1 MQGGHSRGKQASPTV
16 GPQGGISQLPQE
28 LQIVGSSSLEGG
40 SPSEVELKVITEKKH
55 SVIKAPLLN
64 SGLPTEKST
73 DPSSA
78 ISKSLKRG
86 LVSHPLHH
94 HKS

>member
-40 SPSEVELKVITEKKH
+40 SPSEVELKVITEKNT
-55 SVIKAPLLN
+55 PLLR
-64 SGLPTEKST
+64 L
-73 DPSSA
+73 
-78 ISKSLKRG
+78 LY
-86 LVSHPLHH
+86 
-94 HKS
+94 